1 MPPSSSSSPDV
12 DLSRAD
18 LLSLGTVCASPGCG
32 TRDFLPFRCSF
43 CAGVFCLE
51 HRRDHGGAC
60 GPASARV
67 LVCPVCARA
76 VKLPP
81 SKGSERELTEEAAAA
96 AFDAHARSKVSRNH
110 KERERERGKSRE
122 RTVRSLAR
130 GN

>member
-1 MPPSSSSSPDV
+1 
-12 DLSRAD
+12 
-18 LLSLGTVCASPGCG
+18 
-32 TRDFLPFRCSF
+32 
-43 CAGVFCLE
+43 
-51 HRRDHGGAC
+51 
-60 GPASARV
+60 V